1 MTPAWIK
8 LAVTIISMGTFTAG
22 CAHSRGPKW
31 KQTMVGT
38 GKGCTL
44 SPGALAERKAN
55 FKASIGSKAL
65 ESTELSDGIAIRLPM
80 DSATIEAVFDF
91 VAAERRCCGSF
102 LTIEVILNAGDGPFW
117 LRLRADD
124 KGAGDF
130 LKEIFDPDAEPL
142 ITGQ

>member
-1 MTPAWIK
+1 MTPGWIK
-8 LAVTIISMGTFTAG
+8 LAVTIISVATFTGG
-22 CAHSRGPKW
+22 CAHCRCPKP
-31 KQTMVGT
+31 KQTMVDS

-65 ESTELSDGIAIRLPM
+65 EKTELEYGIAIRLPK
-80 DSATIEAVFDF
+80 DSATIQAVFDF

-117 LRLRADD
+117 LRMRGDN
-124 KGAGDF
+124 KEAGDF
-130 LKEIFDPDAEPL
+130 LKEIAEPL
-142 ITGQ
+142 IAGP